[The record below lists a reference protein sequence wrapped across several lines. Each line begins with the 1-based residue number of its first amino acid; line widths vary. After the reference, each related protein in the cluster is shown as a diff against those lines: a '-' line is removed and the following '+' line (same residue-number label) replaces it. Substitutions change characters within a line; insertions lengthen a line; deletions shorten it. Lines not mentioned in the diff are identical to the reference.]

1 MVAAIE
7 TTDIRIITFSCSES
21 IHLFKKE
28 GGYNP
33 SYPYK
38 PHNSMDEAK
47 TYLSNRGITDIKIV
61 KHYDK
66 L

>member
-1 MVAAIE
+1 MKTAIE
-7 TTDIRIITFSCSES
+7 NADMRIITFSCSES

-47 TYLSNRGITDIKIV
+47 THLSNRGVTEMKIV
-61 KHYDK
+61 KHYDEH
-66 L
+66 

>member
-1 MVAAIE
+1 MVTAIE
-7 TTDIRIITFSCSES
+7 ITDIRIITFSCSES

-38 PHNSMDEAK
+38 PHNSMDEAI
-47 TYLSNRGITDIKIV
+47 THLYNRGITDIKMV
-61 KHYDK
+61 KHYD
-66 L
+66 